1 MSLRTEICLLSLR
14 LELTEFGS
22 YMEGEMPKGERV
34 SHGSPFLPYKLKNYD
49 TATEV
54 VIATHIFR
62 FDAVVNVER
71 FEL

>member
-1 MSLRTEICLLSLR
+1 
-14 LELTEFGS
+14 
-22 YMEGEMPKGERV
+22 MPKGERV